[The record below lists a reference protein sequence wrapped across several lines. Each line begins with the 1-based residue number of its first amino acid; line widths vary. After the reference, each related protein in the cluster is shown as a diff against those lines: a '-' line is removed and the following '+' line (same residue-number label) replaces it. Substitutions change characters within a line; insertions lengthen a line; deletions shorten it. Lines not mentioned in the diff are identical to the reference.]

1 MPKLCF
7 CTTSQP
13 QGLFVVGVKQGQ
25 TRPNGDIGKGRLFVL
40 SYVYHVIW
48 FLRHWRSYSFKYV
61 SVANFVCH
69 KWKIQKWFN
78 FEPKTHKNGKLR
90 VFFRKII
97 KNTWN
102 FMYHLFVWHI
112 GMLGKRE
119 SLADVSSTLSICGKR
134 VSYRN

>member
-48 FLRHWRSYSFKYV
+48 FLRHWRSYSFM
-61 SVANFVCH
+61 SVLPTLSATNEN
-69 KWKIQKWFN
+69 IQKWLN
-78 FEPKTHKNGKLR
+78 FESKTFTKMENLE
-90 VFFRKII
+90 FFQ
-97 KNTWN
+97 NTLN
-102 FMYHLFVWHI
+102 FLYHLFVWHI
-112 GMLGKRE
+112 GMLWKIE
-119 SLADVSSTLSICGKR
+119 SLADVSSTFSICGKR